1 MGGNPY
7 FTSGNIAE
15 LLALKQSLPADKV
28 GDEAYIAKIA
38 DSIGVRPQTLA
49 FYWSDAYV
57 PSQKA
62 IAKIPR
68 KEEKLAAKAWLQD
81 YMPSTSAAT
90 GEQPTSPSINNATP
104 VVAQSD
110 AQPVKSSSSLPY
122 ASSHQTSSSQKKQV
136 SSRSLQRDAC
146 LDGFFDSLPTKSTA
160 QEKKIVEV
168 ESLDDSLA
176 FAERAAKKLPG
187 YKVRFIFSLRRAYFG
202 LDEDTISED
211 LKTKNFGSFSSN
223 YLSYELKTKQQLHKV
238 SSVAELYE
246 TICSDV

>member
-15 LLALKQSLPADKV
+15 LLALKKSLPADKV
-28 GDEAYIAKIA
+28 GDEQYITQIA
-38 DSIGVRPQTLA
+38 ESIGVRPQTLA
-49 FYWSDAYV
+49 FYWSDEYI

-62 IAKIPR
+62 TAKIPR

-81 YMPSTSAAT
+81 YMPSTPVVAPKKPESL
-90 GEQPTSPSINNATP
+90 SINNSEHA
-104 VVAQSD
+104 VAQSD

-122 ASSHQTSSSQKKQV
+122 ASSHQTSSSQKKTI
-136 SSRSLQRDAC
+136 SSRSLSRDAC

-168 ESLDDSLA
+168 ESLDESLA
-176 FAERAAKKLPG
+176 FAERAAKQLPEYKL
-187 YKVRFIFSLRRAYFG
+187 RFIFSLRRAYFG

-238 SSVAELYE
+238 SNVAELYE
-246 TICSDV
+246 IICGGV